1 MPDPAAVGVEGPRAA
16 RKGVGWTDEAVL
28 SGLGLALGRPDD
40 TAAPTGT
47 GNHMG
52 LFDRT
57 EPTEEPPRLWSDRIG
72 VVATRSVQI
81 IAIVAVAALVVFAMT
96 QLSLVMIPVVLALI
110 LASAIHPLVRWMRV
124 KGIPSILATWIALL
138 ALIVILG
145 GVGWLIV
152 WAVRSQWDD
161 LVSSASDGIDALQD
175 YLQHLPF
182 SISSEQIDSVKEG
195 AVGFLTSSQFGSG
208 ALAGVSATA
217 SFFTGLFLMVVVL
230 FFFLKDGPKIWE
242 FLLRPFTGAQ
252 YDRARRIGAKTVDVL
267 GGYVRGTATVAAVD
281 AVGIGVALA
290 IIGVPLALPLA
301 VVVFLTAF
309 IPLVGA
315 TAAGILAALV
325 ALVANGPVA
334 ALVVIIVVI
343 AVNQLEGNFLQP
355 VVMARSLKLHALV
368 VLLALTAGTIL
379 GGIVG
384 AVLSVPIAAV
394 AWGIISVWNGPGQPA
409 EPARQ
414 KRPETV

>member
-1 MPDPAAVGVEGPRAA
+1 MDGEP
-16 RKGVGWTDEAVL
+16 
-28 SGLGLALGRPDD
+28 
-40 TAAPTGT
+40 
-47 GNHMG
+47 MG

-57 EPTEEPPRLWSDRIG
+57 ESTDEQPKPGLWNDRIG
-72 VVATRSVQI
+72 TLATRSVQTL
-81 IAIVAVAALVVFAMT
+81 AVVAVAALIVFAMT
-96 QLSLVMIPVVLALI
+96 QLSLVMIPVVIALI
-110 LASAIHPLVRWMRV
+110 LASAIHPLIRWMRN
-124 KGIPSILATWIALL
+124 KGVPSILATWIALL
-138 ALIVILG
+138 SLIVILG
-145 GVGWLIV
+145 GIGWLIV

-161 LVSSASDGIDALQD
+161 LVDSASQGFGQLQD
-175 YLQHLPF
+175 WISTLPF
-182 SISSEQIDSVKEG
+182 DIDSKQIED
-195 AVGFLTSSQFGSG
+195 AKQTAIDFLTSSQFGSG

-217 SFFTGLFLMVVVL
+217 SFVTGLFLMVVVL
-230 FFFLKDGPKIWE
+230 FFFLKDGPRIWE
-242 FLLRPFTGAQ
+242 FLLRPFTGAS
-252 YDRARRIGAKTVDVL
+252 YDRAKRIGTKTVDVL

-290 IIGVPLALPLA
+290 IIGVPLALPLG
-301 VVVFLTAF
+301 VIVFLTAF

-334 ALVVIIVVI
+334 ALIVVIVVI

-384 AVLSVPIAAV
+384 AVLAVPIAAV
-394 AWGIISVWNGPGQPA
+394 AWGIIGVWNGPDQPA
-409 EPARQ
+409 EPMRQ
-414 KRPETV
+414 KRPESV